1 MKEKRIVPIEDL
13 KKFSETLL
21 LKAGLS
27 DEHARIMT
35 DSIIL
40 ADLRGVKSH
49 GIVRLPTYIE
59 RIEKG
64 VTIINAPMK
73 YEKNLGAVALLDAAN
88 GLGQVAGSLAM
99 NEAMRIARMYGI
111 GMVGVKNS
119 NHFGIASYYSMMA
132 LEQGMI
138 GVVLTNASPAIAPFG
153 AVAPL
158 FGTNPVSVTVPAG
171 AERPIVLD
179 MSMSV
184 VARGKIRYADLVGEA
199 IPEGWALD
207 RNGNPTT
214 DAAEAL
220 KGSLVPIGGAKGSGL
235 SFVVDILCGLLTG
248 SSKTGEVG
256 NVTDTSGAAKTGHV
270 FMAID
275 IGHFIELEAFTRSM
289 EEAVARIKS
298 MKSKNGSPI
307 YMAGEIEF
315 GLTDKLLKEGL
326 ALDDDVVEALNATA
340 LRYKTDRLR

>member
-1 MKEKRIVPIEDL
+1 MKEKRTISIEDL
-13 KKFSETLL
+13 RKFSEALL

-27 DEHARIMT
+27 VEHARIMT
-35 DSIIL
+35 DSMIL

-64 VTIINAPMK
+64 VTVLNAPMK

-88 GLGQVAGSLAM
+88 GLGQIAGSLAM
-99 NEAMRIARMYGI
+99 NDAIRIARMYGI

-132 LEQGMI
+132 LDQGMI
-138 GVVLTNASPAIAPFG
+138 GVVMTNASPAIAPFG
-153 AVAPL
+153 AITPL
-158 FGTNPVSVTVPAG
+158 FGTNPLSVTVPAG
-171 AERPIVLD
+171 KYRPIVLD

-199 IPEGWALD
+199 IPEGWGLD
-207 RNGNPTT
+207 KDGNPTT
-214 DAAEAL
+214 NAAEAL

-248 SSKTGEVG
+248 SSMTGEVA
-256 NVTDTSGAAKTGHV
+256 NVTDTSGPAKTGHV

-275 IGHFIELEAFTRSM
+275 IGHFMEPEAFTKSM
-289 EEAVARIKS
+289 EEAVGKVKA
-298 MKSKNGSPI
+298 MKSKTGGPI

-326 ALDDDVVEALNATA
+326 ALEEDVVEALNGVAV
-340 LRYKTDRLR
+340 RYKADRL